1 MKRLHLL
8 FTTGILLASILS
20 IRAQTLDEVIS
31 KHVEAIGGK
40 EKLLALR
47 SVVTEANLVVQGTD
61 IQVKLTQVHNKGQ
74 RVDITAMGT
83 ANYIIN
89 TPTEGWTFMPIQGHT
104 APEQMPAAAVKEAVD
119 GLDLQGILLNYKE
132 KGHQVELTG
141 KEDVD
146 GTACFRIGIKL
157 KGGSEQTAFIN
168 STNYYIVKLINKT
181 KGTGQEVEQTQTFSN
196 YKKLDSGYVFPFFMT
211 GFGPG
216 ELTVSKVEVNVPV
229 DEKIFTRE

>member
-8 FTTGILLASILS
+8 LTTGILLANILS
-20 IRAQTLDEVIS
+20 IRAQTLDEVIG
-31 KHVEAIGGK
+31 KHLEAIGGK

-47 SVVTEANLVVQGTD
+47 SAVTEANLAVQGME
-61 IQVKLTQVHNKGQ
+61 IPVKLTQVHGKGQ

-83 ANYIIN
+83 ENYIIN

-104 APEQMPAAAVKEAVD
+104 APEQMPAEAVKEAAD
-119 GLDLQGILLNYKE
+119 ALDLQGILLNYKE

-146 GTACFRIGIKL
+146 GAACFRIVIKL

-168 STNYYIVKLINKT
+168 STNYYVVKSINKT

-196 YKKLDSGYVFPFFMT
+196 FKKLDSGYVFPFFMT

-229 DEKIFTRE
+229 DEKIFTKQ